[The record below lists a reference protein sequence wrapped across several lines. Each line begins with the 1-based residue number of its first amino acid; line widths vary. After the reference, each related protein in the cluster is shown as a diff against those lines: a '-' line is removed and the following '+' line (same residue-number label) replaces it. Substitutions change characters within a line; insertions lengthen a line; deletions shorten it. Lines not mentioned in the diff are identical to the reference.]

1 MNERPPLLDRAIT
14 YNFEY
19 DRKVRAG
26 FIGCG
31 DHAYRNI
38 FPTFQYTPIDLI
50 AVCDLQAERAAA
62 FARQFGARRSYTDH
76 REMLAREQ
84 LDAVFI
90 VAGYDEHHRPRY
102 PQLAMETM
110 QAGVHVWIEK
120 PPAASL
126 TEVEAMRTVSRATGR
141 FVAVGYKKM
150 FFPAIA
156 KAREISQRP
165 EFGQPTSLAIRYPQ
179 ELPPPEARADDRAM
193 QGFLDHFFHP
203 ASIVQTIMGPVT
215 TVSYQREARTGGSVS
230 TMTFASGAVATMH
243 LAGSHSWSGPLE
255 RLEIVGEG
263 AFVVVENGV
272 NLRYYRPG
280 ARRGQGGYG
289 RAASY
294 IGADEA
300 SPVVWEPEFSLGQL
314 YNKNL
319 FLLGYLPEVLYFCE
333 CVLDNR
339 PPQMAN
345 LDDTLAMM
353 RWYECY
359 RQPASQVI
367 TIPEHQAGR

>member
-1 MNERPPLLDRAIT
+1 MSERPPLLDRAIT

-19 DRKVRAG
+19 ERKVRTG

-31 DHAYRNI
+31 GHAYRNI
-38 FPTFQYTPIDLI
+38 FPTFQYAPVDLI
-50 AVCDLQAERAAA
+50 AVCDLQPERAAA
-62 FARQFGARRSYTDH
+62 FARQFGAHRTYTDH
-76 REMLAREQ
+76 RKMLAREQ
-84 LDAVFI
+84 LDAVFV
-90 VAGYDEHHRPRY
+90 VAGYDERHRPRY
-102 PQLAMETM
+102 PQLAMESM

-126 TEVEAMRTVSRATGR
+126 AEVEAMHTVSQATGR

-359 RQPASQVI
+359 RQPAGQVI
-367 TIPEHQAGR
+367 PIPEHLR

>member
-1 MNERPPLLDRAIT
+1 MLDRAIT

-19 DRKVRAG
+19 DRKVRVG

-31 DHAYRNI
+31 GHAYRNI
-38 FPTFQYTPIDLI
+38 FPTFQYAPVDLI
-50 AVCDLQAERAAA
+50 AVCDLQPERAAA
-62 FARQFGARRSYTDH
+62 FARQFGARRVYTDH

-84 LDAVFI
+84 LDAVFV
-90 VAGYDEHHRPRY
+90 VAGYDERHRPRY
-102 PQLAMETM
+102 PQLAMEAM
-110 QAGVHVWIEK
+110 HAGTHVWIEK

-126 TEVEAMRTVSRATGR
+126 AEVEAMRAVSRATGR
-141 FVAVGYKKM
+141 FVSVGYKKM

-165 EFGQPTSLAIRYPQ
+165 EFGQPTSLALRYPQ
-179 ELPPPEARADDRAM
+179 ELPPPEARSDDRAM

-215 TVSYQREARTGGSVS
+215 TVSYQREPRTGGSVS

-319 FLLGYLPEVLYFCE
+319 FLLGYVSEVLYFCE

-339 PPQMAN
+339 PPQIAN

-359 RQPASQVI
+359 RQPAGHCI
-367 TIPEHQAGR
+367 AIPEHRAGE

>member
-1 MNERPPLLDRAIT
+1 MSERPPLLDRAIT

-38 FPTFQYTPIDLI
+38 FPTFQYAPIDLI

-76 REMLAREQ
+76 REMLAHEQ

-102 PQLAMETM
+102 PQLAMEAM

-126 TEVEAMRTVSRATGR
+126 AEVEAMHTVSQATGR
-141 FVAVGYKKM
+141 FVSVGYKKM

-165 EFGQPTSLAIRYPQ
+165 EFGQPNLAGDPVSPGTPVTGGPLGRPRHAGLPHLDPL
-179 ELPPPEARADDRAM
+179 LPPGLDCADDHGTGDNRQLSA
-193 QGFLDHFFHP
+193 GTPHRR
-203 ASIVQTIMGPVT
+203 
-215 TVSYQREARTGGSVS
+215 QREHNDLCQRRGGHD
-230 TMTFASGAVATMH
+230 ASGWQPLVVGTVRAV
-243 LAGSHSWSGPLE
+243 GD
-255 RLEIVGEG
+255 
-263 AFVVVENGV
+263 
-272 NLRYYRPG
+272 
-280 ARRGQGGYG
+280 RR
-289 RAASY
+289 
-294 IGADEA
+294 
-300 SPVVWEPEFSLGQL
+300 
-314 YNKNL
+314 
-319 FLLGYLPEVLYFCE
+319 
-333 CVLDNR
+333 
-339 PPQMAN
+339 
-345 LDDTLAMM
+345 
-353 RWYECY
+353 
-359 RQPASQVI
+359 
-367 TIPEHQAGR
+367 

>member
-1 MNERPPLLDRAIT
+1 MT

-31 DHAYRNI
+31 GHAYRNI
-38 FPTFQYTPIDLI
+38 FPTFQYAPVDLI
-50 AVCDLQAERAAA
+50 AVCDLQPNRAAA
-62 FARQFGARRSYTDH
+62 FARQFGARQTYTDH
-76 REMLAREQ
+76 REMLARER
-84 LDAVFI
+84 LDAVFV
-90 VAGYDEHHRPRY
+90 VAGYDEHHRPLH
-102 PQLAMETM
+102 PHLAMDAM
-110 QAGVHVWIEK
+110 RAGAHVWIEK
-120 PPAASL
+120 PPASSL
-126 TEVEAMRTVSRATGR
+126 AEVKAMQTVSRDTDR
-141 FVAVGYKKM
+141 FVSVGYKKM

-165 EFGQPTSLAIRYPQ
+165 EFGQPTSLVIRYPQ
-179 ELPPPEARADDRAM
+179 GLPPLEARSESRAM
-193 QGFLDHFFHP
+193 RCFLDHFFHP
-203 ASIVQTIMGPVT
+203 ASIVHSIMGPVT
-215 TVSYQREARTGGSVS
+215 TVTYQREPLTGGSVS
-230 TMTFASGAVATMH
+230 TVTFASGAVGAMH
-243 LAGSHSWSGPLE
+243 LAGSQSWSGPLE

-272 NLRYYRPG
+272 NLRYYREG
-280 ARRGQGGYG
+280 ARRGQGSYG

-294 IGADEA
+294 IGTDEE

-319 FLLGYLPEVLYFCE
+319 FLLGYAPEVLYFCD
-333 CVLDNR
+333 CVLDDR
-339 PPQMAN
+339 PPELAN

-359 RQPASQVI
+359 RQPAGQKIVI
-367 TIPEHQAGR
+367 PGHQPAHEGH

>member
-1 MNERPPLLDRAIT
+1 MLDRAIT

-19 DRKVRAG
+19 DRKVRVG

-31 DHAYRNI
+31 GHAYRNV
-38 FPTFQYTPIDLI
+38 FPTFQYAPVDLI
-50 AVCDLQAERAAA
+50 AVCDLQPARAAA
-62 FARQFGARRSYTDH
+62 FARQFGARRAYTDH

-90 VAGYDEHHRPRY
+90 VAGYDEHQRPRY
-102 PQLAMETM
+102 PQLAIESM

-126 TEVEAMRTVSRATGR
+126 AEVEAMRTVSRATGR
-141 FVAVGYKKM
+141 FVSVGYKKM

-179 ELPPPEARADDRAM
+179 ELPPPESRSDDRAM
-193 QGFLDHFFHP
+193 QDFLDHFFHP
-203 ASIVQTIMGPVT
+203 ASIVHSIMGPVQ
-215 TVSYQREARTGGSVS
+215 TVSYQRETRTGGSVS
-230 TMTFASGAVATMH
+230 TLTFASGAVATMH

-294 IGADEA
+294 IGTDAE

-314 YNKNL
+314 YNKNI
-319 FLLGYLPEVLYFCE
+319 FLLGYVAEVLYFCE

-339 PPQMAN
+339 PPRLAN

-359 RQPASQVI
+359 RQPAGQVI
-367 TIPEHQAGR
+367 TITEHRTMPVTSN